1 MLGDFAR
8 LQEALHTRRL
18 FDGLC
23 EDCLI
28 PARRLGPSAAVIV
41 AVDDNRIVVHN
52 ALMRVVQ
59 TGQVIVEAV
68 VATVT
73 GQRGS

>member
-8 LQEALHTRRL
+8 LQEALHARRL

-23 EDCLI
+23 EDGLI
-28 PARRLGPSAAVIV
+28 AWRLGPSAAVVV

-59 TGQVIVEAV
+59 TGQVIVEAI
-68 VATVT
+68 VATVA